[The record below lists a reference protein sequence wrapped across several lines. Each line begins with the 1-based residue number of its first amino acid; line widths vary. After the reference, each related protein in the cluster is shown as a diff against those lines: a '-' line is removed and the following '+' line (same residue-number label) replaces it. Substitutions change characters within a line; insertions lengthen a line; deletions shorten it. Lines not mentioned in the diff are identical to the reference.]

1 MQRVIEVKP
10 MGKYTVWLKF
20 ADGVQG
26 TVDLSELAG
35 KGVFSKWNDTDFF
48 NSVFID
54 NETRTIAWPD
64 GIDLCPDNLYATLT
78 GADPLKQLRN
88 IKSAVR

>member
-1 MQRVIEVKP
+1 MQKIVEVKP

-35 KGVFSKWNDTDFF
+35 KGVFAKWDDADFF

-54 NETRTIAWPD
+54 NETRTIAWPG
-64 GIDLCPDNLYATLT
+64 GIDLCPDNLYATMA
-78 GADPLKQLRN
+78 GVDPLKLPQN
-88 IKSAVR
+88 VKSAIR